1 MKISRTI
8 QIKQLKAL
16 KTIVSTGSFSRA
28 AQMLNLT
35 PAAITI
41 QIRTLEEIINGKV
54 LIRSSD
60 GKNSLTS
67 IGKETLILANQI
79 DTCLNQFVQKI
90 DLIKSGDIGRV
101 ELGVVS
107 TGKYFAPWI
116 VSLAKEKKPNLD
128 VRLFV
133 ANRDEIIEAL
143 SFNKIDLAI
152 MGRPPK
158 EPRVNYDTLGLNPH
172 VLVGSPQRKL
182 QNHGIYDDNLSEK
195 LKLDLLEEET
205 FLLREK
211 GSGTRALMDRFLHQK
226 FEFNKL
232 ELRELNSNE
241 TIKQAIFAG
250 LGIALLAE
258 TTVASELKSGR
269 MKKINLKGLPLI
281 REWFLV
287 NKSDIILP
295 PAAKTFRSFILEL
308 ENVTKINN
316 KN

>member
-281 REWFLV
+281 REWFIV

>member
-1 MKISRTI
+1 MKISRAI
-8 QIKQLKAL
+8 QLKQLKAL
-16 KTIVSTGSFSRA
+16 KTIVSSGSFSRA

-41 QIRTLEEIINGKV
+41 QIRTLEEILDDKV
-54 LIRSSD
+54 LIRSSE
-60 GKNSLTS
+60 GKNSLTF

-79 DTCLNQFVQKI
+79 DSCINQFIQKI

-116 VSLAKEKKPNLD
+116 VSLAKEKKPDLD

-143 SFNKIDLAI
+143 TYNKIDLAI

-158 EPRVNYDTLGLNPH
+158 EPSVNSDVLGLNPH
-172 VLVGSPQRKL
+172 VLVGSPKKKF
-182 QNHGIYDDNLSEK
+182 QNHGIYDDSLSDK
-195 LKLDLLEEET
+195 LKIELLEEET

-211 GSGTRALMDRFLHQK
+211 GSGTRALMDKFLHQK

-232 ELRELNSNE
+232 EIRELNSNE

-250 LGIALLAE
+250 LGIAMLAE
-258 TTVASELKSGR
+258 TTVSSELKSGR
-269 MKKINLKGLPLI
+269 VTKINLKGLPLI
-281 REWFLV
+281 RKWFIV
-287 NKSDIILP
+287 NKSELTLP
-295 PAAKTFRSFILEL
+295 PAAITFKNFILGL
-308 ENVTKINN
+308 ENVTEINN
-316 KN
+316 ED